1 MMSSKVDVNVAKK
14 YLGDKPLTKEQIR
27 NLRGVL
33 NSKMATWFVEKQ
45 TGEKLSEKDKKNILL
60 YLAQEEAKL
69 R

>member
-1 MMSSKVDVNVAKK
+1 MSSKVDVEKAKV
-14 YLGDKPLTKEQIR
+14 YLGERPLTKEQIR

-60 YLAQEEAKL
+60 YLKQEEAKL
-69 R
+69 